1 MPLPLTQSAP
11 FVRDLAEWRQQVLP
25 RDSLL
30 KTRGLKAAP
39 EHGAGAPRTGG
50 AEGTPLRAETEEAAP
65 PLLLRYEGCAGR
77 AGGWDWA
84 RDE

>member
-30 KTRGLKAAP
+30 SVAP
-39 EHGAGAPRTGG
+39 EYGAGAPRTGG
-50 AEGTPLRAETEEAAP
+50 AEGTLLRAETEEAAP